1 MIDNLLTNPDQLGSL
16 LVTAIVIIFFLYII
30 ILSFLQV
37 RQIRILQEKVQTDA
51 DNLILIVNYA
61 YLLVQIILF
70 IVVLLFI
77 S

>member
-1 MIDNLLTNPDQLGSL
+1 MIDNLLTNPDQLGRL